1 MSRSFT
7 LKPLQDLSRS
17 RLDDA
22 TNELGKLISREQEGA
37 RKLELLEEYRAEYE
51 ARFRDAMNNGIGVD
65 AMRNYSAF
73 MTRIDAAIE
82 TQRAQ
87 LGQSKQHTAVGK
99 QQWIDQRNRVKAFD
113 TLAERHHN
121 TEQRRQQ
128 KLEQRQ
134 SDEHAANRHRR
145 AGDNE
150 AEDDPSES
158 H

>member
-7 LKPLQDLSRS
+7 LKPLQDVSRA

-22 TNELGKLISREQEGA
+22 TSELGKLISREQEGV
-37 RKLELLEEYRAEYE
+37 RKLEMLEEYRAEYE
-51 ARFRDAMNNGIGVD
+51 SRFREAMASGLSVD

-87 LGQSKQHTAVGK
+87 LGQSRQHTAHGK

-113 TLAERHHN
+113 TLAERHHSA
-121 TEQRRQQ
+121 ELRRQQ

-134 SDEHAANRHRR
+134 ADEHAANRHRKLS
-145 AGDNE
+145 E
-150 AEDDPSES
+150 ESDPSDG